1 MQEKALYTRWVD
13 PKSVKPKYTRHVFY
27 PNPYTP
33 ELVYTRPV
41 FNPPARTDRSTEN
54 SQWLNILDRY
64 LIFQEFYEDWA
75 LQCEYVVNGHK
86 YNIGYF
92 LSDGSYPRRATF
104 SKTIPIPQGP
114 KVRLFAEWQEAVRKD
129 VERAF
134 GFLQSWFAVI
144 HDSTRNI
151 DKAELGIITKA
162 CIIPHNMIF
171 KDERDS
177 YDLAFDYDYVE
188 DSTPEPNVGREH
200 HPCYAAYLRRV
211 VQVCKFR
218 SSYTSPIRF
227 DARNMEAAYDATRIA
242 IVIVMYFLVHVMY
255 CNRWFKFL

>member
-1 MQEKALYTRWVD
+1 MSSIILLFCKKLYEGRT
-13 PKSVKPKYTRHVFY
+13 PK
-27 PNPYTP
+27 
-33 ELVYTRPV
+33 
-41 FNPPARTDRSTEN
+41 
-54 SQWLNILDRY
+54 
-64 LIFQEFYEDWA
+64 
-75 LQCEYVVNGHK
+75 CEYVVNGWN

-92 LSDGSYPRRATF
+92 LSDGIHPRWATF
-104 SKTIPIPQGP
+104 VKTIPLPQGP
-114 KVRLFAEWQEAVRKD
+114 KGRLFSEHQEVVRKD
-129 VERAF
+129 VGRELSFTKRQEVIRKDVEGALEV
-134 GFLQSWFAVI
+134 LQSLFASI
-144 HDSTRNI
+144 RCSTRNM
-151 DKAELGIITKA
+151 DKAKLGMIMKA
-162 CIIPHNMIF
+162 CVILHNMIF

-255 CNRWFKFL
+255 CNR